1 MAAASSLN
9 HFPPIREI
17 GKSALVGNRRPFF
30 HEGGPPSR
38 SVGRSGFFFLFSHP
52 RRPYGAPR
60 ALQRPPNPRINGGR
74 AGGSTRRSRVQA
86 ESVDAG

>member
-38 SVGRSGFFFLFSHP
+38 SVGRSGFFSPTREGPTALLGPFRGRL
-52 RRPYGAPR
+52 APFCELCR
-60 ALQRPPNPRINGGR
+60 
-74 AGGSTRRSRVQA
+74 
-86 ESVDAG
+86 